1 MKTSR
6 IKKSGLNANGTNPSR
21 VSIKE
26 LFSLS
31 FLKDFKWYE
40 WAIIA
45 CMTIAQLIA
54 SILTETN
61 AGIAIFN
68 YTISLAGFLYVVCAS
83 RCSFWIFIF
92 GLYQPIGY
100 GIVCLTSG
108 VYGEMIVNF
117 AYFVPMQI
125 IGIAL

>member
-1 MKTSR
+1 MKTQ
-6 IKKSGLNANGTNPSR
+6 KEKTNEKLTKAKLYENNNNTSK

-40 WAIIA
+40 WALIA
-45 CMTIAQLIA
+45 CMTIAQIIV

-61 AGIAIFN
+61 VGIAIFN

-83 RCSFWIFIF
+83 RCSF
-92 GLYQPIGY
+92 
-100 GIVCLTSG
+100 
-108 VYGEMIVNF
+108 
-117 AYFVPMQI
+117 
-125 IGIAL
+125 